1 LPKPIIGLS
10 MLYCMSEPFSKM
22 VKRLASVKTPYVEI
36 VDEGLQ
42 ALSKKRV
49 ATLKEIAESK
59 GLKYTV
65 HAPFADINIASPSKT
80 ILNAALR
87 RLEESIIWA
96 KSLDAKLWVFH
107 PGSQTGISMFYPG
120 KEWAQNSESIQSL
133 HKTADEHGVNIAFEN
148 LPQKYGFIMKSP
160 EDFVKFYK
168 ETKLNDIGIVL
179 DVGHA
184 NLEGHTEAF
193 LRKLPDKI
201 VEIHISDNVGDNDQH
216 LGLGYGKIDWTQFA
230 QILKDIAYDKTLIIE
245 SVERVQESVQK
256 LKQLL
261 A

>member
-1 LPKPIIGLS
+1 MPKPIIGLS
-10 MLYCMSEPFSKM
+10 MLYCLAEPFSKM
-22 VKRLASVKTPYVEI
+22 VKRLATVRTPYVEI
-36 VDEGLQ
+36 VDEGLHT
-42 ALSKKRV
+42 LSKERV
-49 ATLKEIAESK
+49 AALKEIADSK
-59 GLKYTV
+59 ALKYTI
-65 HAPFADINIASPSKT
+65 HAPFADINIASPSNS

-87 RLEESIIWA
+87 RLEESIA
-96 KSLDAKLWVFH
+96 SANALDAKLWVFH
-107 PGSQTGISMFYPG
+107 PGSQTGVSMFYPG
-120 KEWAQNSESIQSL
+120 KEWIQNNESIRAL
-133 HKTADEHGVNIAFEN
+133 HKTAEDYGVNIAFEN

-160 EDFVKFYK
+160 EEFSKFYK

-184 NLEGHTEAF
+184 NLEGHTEDF

-201 VEIHISDNVGDNDQH
+201 VEIHVSDNTGENDQH
-216 LGLGYGKIDWTQFA
+216 LGLGYGKIDWTRFA
-230 QILKDIAYDKTLIIE
+230 QTLKDIDYDKTLIIE